1 MHADAAAVAA
11 AFEKYDENSS
21 GQLDYREL
29 RAALQDPNPSASPNP
44 NPNFNPNIYPNP
56 NPNPNPNP

>member
-11 AFEKYDENSS
+11 AFEKYDENDS

-29 RAALQDPNPSASPNP
+29 RAALQDLGLQHLSDDAVLDEP
-44 NPNFNPNIYPNP
+44 
-56 NPNPNPNP
+56 